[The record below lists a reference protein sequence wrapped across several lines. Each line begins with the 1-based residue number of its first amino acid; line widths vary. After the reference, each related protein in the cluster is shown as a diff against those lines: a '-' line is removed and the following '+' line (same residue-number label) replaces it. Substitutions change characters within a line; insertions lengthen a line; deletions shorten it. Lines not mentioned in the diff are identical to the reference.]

1 MNRLFAPVAACT
13 LALVL
18 TACSG
23 GEGEPVATT
32 TGSGSATAAEAVA
45 MLVEALQAG
54 DYDAAASLVADGQ
67 MRLILLAEGSTVKD
81 SLVADPSMAARNF
94 WASFADVLGPDVVDG
109 IAVRPG
115 SQSQTI
121 DVRGVGFAVVPIV
134 VDGNSRS
141 IVARNA
147 GSGWDIDVVA
157 SFAEVLGARYPSAI
171 ERALGSP
178 EADDLGPELRALAPS
193 LAVVLELPGL
203 DGTLQ
208 QTMLIALG
216 LLGG

>member
-1 MNRLFAPVAACT
+1 
-13 LALVL
+13 
-18 TACSG
+18 
-23 GEGEPVATT
+23 
-32 TGSGSATAAEAVA
+32 
-45 MLVEALQAG
+45 MLVEALKAG
-54 DYDAAASLVADGQ
+54 DEAAAASLVVDGQ
-67 MRLILLAEGSTVKD
+67 MRLILLAEGGTVKD
-81 SLVADPSMAARNF
+81 AVAADQATAANNF
-94 WASFADVLGPDVVDG
+94 WTAFTDALGPDVVSG
-109 IAVRPG
+109 IELRPG

-121 DVRGVGFAVVPIV
+121 QVRGVDFAVVPIV

-141 IVARNA
+141 IVARNS
-147 GSGWDIDVVA
+147 GSGWTIDVVA
-157 SFAEVLGARYPSAI
+157 SFAEVLGARYGSAI

-178 EADDLGPELRALAPS
+178 EADELEPELTALAPS